1 MREGNHRQGIMKSAV
16 RGFENLSFGYLEGLR
31 ITIHYTSRKEVTT
44 NMRPQKMKIDME
56 RILNRIAL
64 DNGTTPEQV
73 YAEMQEAIDAGY
85 ANPDPSVR
93 AAWESI
99 EFEGEKPT
107 PEDLIRYAAAVVKSN
122 RSKKRNRAIM

>member
-1 MREGNHRQGIMKSAV
+1 
-16 RGFENLSFGYLEGLR
+16 
-31 ITIHYTSRKEVTT
+31 
-44 NMRPQKMKIDME
+44 MKIDME

-73 YAEMQEAIDAGY
+73 YAEMQETIDAGY

-99 EFEGEKPT
+99 EFEGKKPT
-107 PEDLIRYAAAVVKSN
+107 PEDLIRYAAAVVKSD
-122 RSKKRNRAIM
+122 RSKKRNRAMM